1 MKSNTYLKTGIA
13 RLGCILLL
21 ALLFSNSLSAQQY
34 DLVILNGRVM
44 DPETQLDKK
53 LNVGIKDGT
62 IAVLTEE
69 EISGVRE
76 IEAGGHVVA
85 PGFIDL
91 HNHVGGLPF
100 GQKQALRD
108 GVTTQLELEAGAY
121 PVPLYYERLAGNSKT
136 NYGASVSVLGVR
148 EAVLNPSFSS
158 KYGSYLLDGGLT
170 EADMNFTLD
179 ALQTKPDGT
188 QIEAI
193 VQGMEEGLMQGGLG
207 FGNPVGYATANLT
220 SQEMI
225 EMHRLA
231 GKYGVFTV
239 MHGRFSSNE
248 PPTTGIMSVQEALS
262 SLAIYGGGLYVS
274 HMHQQT
280 LKHTDYA
287 LRMID
292 DARAAGFDVVA
303 AIYPYNFGASVVSAD
318 YLQPSNYGPNMG
330 RDYADIT
337 EQATML
343 PLTKER
349 YEELISTDPTAPI
362 LFVGVDEEV
371 MFDAL
376 ADPTT
381 LVESDAF
388 TSIVSAT
395 GETAV
400 GWDVEFDQVQAHPRA
415 AGSHAKVLRLT
426 REKDL
431 MPLMLAVSKMTYMPA
446 AFLER
451 NGVSQMATKGRLQE
465 GADADIT
472 IFDPDTVRD
481 NATAEAGGLAST
493 GIPYVIVNGV
503 VVVDE
508 SKVVADVF
516 PGVAIR
522 RGVPDESNP

>member
-1 MKSNTYLKTGIA
+1 MRLRPLHLAIA
-13 RLGCILLL
+13 FLIAGPGL
-21 ALLFSNSLSAQQY
+21 AYAQDY
-34 DLVILNGRVM
+34 DLVIKNGRVM
-44 DPETQLDKK
+44 DPETGFDRVA
-53 LNVGIKDGT
+53 NVGVTDGA
-62 IAVLTEE
+62 IAVITEDD
-69 EISGVRE
+69 ISGARE

-136 NYGASVSVLGVR
+136 NYGASVSVLGIR
-148 EAVLNPSFSS
+148 EAVLNPSFTSR
-158 KYGSYLLDGGLT
+158 YGSYLLDGGLT
-170 EADMNFTLD
+170 EEDMNFTLD
-179 ALQTKPDGT
+179 ALQTQPDDA
-188 QIEAI
+188 QIDAI
-193 VQGMEEGLMQGGLG
+193 VEGMEEGLEQGGLG

-220 SQEMI
+220 SREMI

-231 GKYGVFTV
+231 GEHGVFTV

-248 PPTTGIMSVQEALS
+248 PPTTGTLSIQEALS

-274 HMHQQT
+274 HVHQQT
-280 LKHTDYA
+280 LQHTMYA
-287 LRMID
+287 LRMLD
-292 DARAAGFDVVA
+292 DARAAGLEVVA
-303 AIYPYNFGASVVSAD
+303 SIYPYNFGASVVSAD

-330 RDYADIT
+330 RDYSDIT
-337 EQATML
+337 EQATMQ

-349 YEELISTDPTAPI
+349 YEELIATDPTAPI

-371 MFDAL
+371 MLAAL
-376 ADPTT
+376 ADSTT
-381 LVESDAF
+381 IVESDAF
-388 TSIVSAT
+388 TSIISAT

-400 GWDVEFDQVQAHPRA
+400 GWEVEFDAVQAHPRA
-415 AGSHAKVLRLT
+415 AGSHAKVLRLV
-426 REKDL
+426 REENL

-472 IFDPDTVRD
+472 IFDPARVADR
-481 NATAEAGGLAST
+481 ATEEQGGLASE
-493 GIPYVIVNGV
+493 GIPYVIVNGT
-503 VVVDE
+503 VVVDDSE
-508 SKVVADVF
+508 VVMDVF
-516 PGVAIR
+516 PGRPIR
-522 RGVPDESNP
+522 RDGS